1 MWNKYQIRGLRKKYG
16 LTQTEFGELVGVSK
30 NYIHLL
36 EKGVK
41 EPSRTLQILFSY
53 IERDHKEG
61 NF

>member
-16 LTQTEFGELVGVSK
+16 LTQKEFGELVGVSK

-41 EPSRTLQILFSY
+41 NPSQTLKILFSY